1 MSSNRDKVKE
11 IIGNVKREGRS
22 YVMEH
27 EVKQML
33 SLWGV
38 KTNRESLC
46 KTSEEALKAAGEI
59 GYPVVLKIASPEIV
73 HKTDAGG
80 VKVGIGSPEELEKAF
95 NEIMEKV
102 KEKFPE
108 ARIDGILVQE
118 TARGHEIIIGCHTDP
133 QFGPLLMFGLGGI
146 FVEVLK
152 DVSYRLPPLDE
163 QSARE
168 MIEEVKGYPLLKGV
182 RGMDPVDLEGVVS
195 TLVNVSKFIDEFKD
209 DLREMDLNPT
219 FASKD
224 SVVVADA
231 RIFLKNE

>member
-1 MSSNRDKVKE
+1 MSSTLEKVKE
-11 IIGNVKREGRS
+11 IIEGVKREGRS

-27 EVKQML
+27 EAKQML
-33 SLWGV
+33 SLWGIG
-38 KTNRESLC
+38 TTREKLC
-46 KTSEEALKAAGEI
+46 KTSQEALKAAEEI
-59 GYPVVLKIASPEIV
+59 GYPVVLKIASPEII

-80 VKVGIGSPEELEKAF
+80 VKIGISSPEELEKSF

-102 KEKFPE
+102 KGKYPN

-118 TARGHEIIIGCHTDP
+118 TARGIELIIGCHTDP

-163 QSARE
+163 QAARE
-168 MIEEVKGYPLLKGV
+168 MVEEIKGYPLLRGV
-182 RGMDPVDLEGVVS
+182 RGMEPVNLEALVG
-195 TLVNVSKFIDEFKD
+195 TLVSVSKFIDEFKD
-209 DLREMDLNPT
+209 DLKEMDLNPT

-224 SVVVADA
+224 KIVVADA
-231 RIFLKNE
+231 RIFLKT

>member
-1 MSSNRDKVKE
+1 MFSNREKVKE
-11 IIGNVKREGRS
+11 IIEDVKREGRS

-27 EVKQML
+27 EAKQML
-33 SLWGV
+33 SLWGIE
-38 KTNRESLC
+38 TTREKLC
-46 KTSEEALKAAGEI
+46 KTSQEALRAAEEI
-59 GYPVVLKIASPEIV
+59 GYPVVLKIASPEVI

-80 VKVGIGSPEELEKAF
+80 VKIGINSPGELEKSF
-95 NEIMEKV
+95 NEIMENV
-102 KEKFPE
+102 KGKYPN

-118 TARGHEIIIGCHTDP
+118 TARGIELIIGCHTDP

-163 QSARE
+163 QAARE
-168 MIEEVKGYPLLKGV
+168 MVEEIKGYPLLRGV
-182 RGMDPVDLEGVVS
+182 RGMEPVNLEAVVG

-209 DLREMDLNPT
+209 DLKEMDLNPT

-224 SVVVADA
+224 RIVVADA
-231 RIFLKNE
+231 RIFLKT